1 MSDNQ
6 SVFRVDKFI
15 VPQASKQE
23 FLQRVLATHEIL
35 RKQPGFIQDQLLEQ
49 VAGPGR
55 YNIVTIAQWQSQAT
69 IDAAKAVVMEA
80 HQAMGFSAQETMQRL
95 GIEGDIGNYQVIG
108 G

>member
-1 MSDNQ
+1 MSD
-6 SVFRVDKFI
+6 SIVFRVDKFV
-15 VPQASKQE
+15 VPQGARDE
-23 FLQRVLATHEIL
+23 FLQRVMATHEIL

-55 YNIVTIAQWQSQAT
+55 YNIVTIAQWQSQAA

-80 HQAMGFSAQETMQRL
+80 HKAIGFNAQETMQRL
-95 GIEGDIGNYQVIG
+95 GIEGDIGNYQLIG

>member
-1 MSDNQ
+1 MSD
-6 SVFRVDKFI
+6 SIVFRVDKFV
-15 VPQASKQE
+15 VPHGARDE
-23 FLQRVLATHEIL
+23 FLQRVRATHEIL

-55 YNIVTIAQWQSQAT
+55 YNIVTIAQWQSQAA

-80 HQAMGFSAQETMQRL
+80 HKAKGFNAQETMQRL
-95 GIEGDIGNYQVIG
+95 GIEGDIGNYQPIG